1 MSTSQNISAAGL
13 RVELIHPA
21 TSCNAVILDPG
32 IGASEVITKSV
43 VLSQNKLEDNNLWF
57 KIV

>member
-1 MSTSQNISAAGL
+1 M
-13 RVELIHPA
+13 ELIHPA